1 MLSGSESD
9 EISDLL
15 LLLFCFLGRSMQI
28 YEISLG
34 DGEKKQRKQV
44 SRSQLRSELPNLL
57 TLWQAQL
64 AALTL

>member
-34 DGEKKQRKQV
+34 DEEKKQRKQV
-44 SRSQLRSELPNLL
+44 SRSQLRSELPNLSVDSHTYRL
-57 TLWQAQL
+57 LSF
-64 AALTL
+64 

>member
-15 LLLFCFLGRSMQI
+15 LLLFCFLGKSMQI

-44 SRSQLRSELPNLL
+44 SRSQLRSELPNLSVDSHTYRL
-57 TLWQAQL
+57 LSF
-64 AALTL
+64 

>member
-28 YEISLG
+28 YEILLG

-44 SRSQLRSELPNLL
+44 SRSQLRSELPNLSVDSHTYRL
-57 TLWQAQL
+57 LSF
-64 AALTL
+64 

>member
-1 MLSGSESD
+1 MLLGSESD

-34 DGEKKQRKQV
+34 DGKKKQRKQV
-44 SRSQLRSELPNLL
+44 SRTQLRSELPNLSVDSHTYRL
-57 TLWQAQL
+57 LSF
-64 AALTL
+64 

>member
-34 DGEKKQRKQV
+34 DGLEKENK
-44 SRSQLRSELPNLL
+44 SHDLS
-57 TLWQAQL
+57 
-64 AALTL
+64 